1 MKKVNQVNQI
11 KSAIAEEVIQDL
23 INEIESEP
31 DDSIALPIWKVMM
44 RLREKYCPVNTTNFI
59 EKYESAPQDKY
70 GSYDPK
76 KANFL

>member
-1 MKKVNQVNQI
+1 MEKSNQI
-11 KSAIAEEVIQDL
+11 KSAIVEEVIQDL
-23 INEIESEP
+23 IREIESEP

-44 RLREKYCPVNTTNFI
+44 RLREKYCPVDTTNFI
-59 EKYESAPQDKY
+59 EKYEAAFQDKY